1 MMWMSGS
8 RAKGPKIGVVRT
20 AADGQRRPRHD
31 PRSQRLPNGG
41 LNVLDGLSPDCGATS
56 LTLQGWIS
64 IFTKIEALGP
74 DENSRS
80 DGVPRVGRDARP
92 QELPYSNKPS
102 PRYFTVPPDDDADR

>member
-20 AADGQRRPRHD
+20 AADGQRRSRHD
-31 PRSQRLPNGG
+31 PRSQRLPNDG
-41 LNVLDGLSPDCGATS
+41 LNVLDGLSPDCGAS
-56 LTLQGWIS
+56 LTLQGRIS

-74 DENSRS
+74 MRTP
-80 DGVPRVGRDARP
+80 VQLTVFPKWGRDARP

-102 PRYFTVPPDDDADR
+102 PRHFTVPPDDDADR